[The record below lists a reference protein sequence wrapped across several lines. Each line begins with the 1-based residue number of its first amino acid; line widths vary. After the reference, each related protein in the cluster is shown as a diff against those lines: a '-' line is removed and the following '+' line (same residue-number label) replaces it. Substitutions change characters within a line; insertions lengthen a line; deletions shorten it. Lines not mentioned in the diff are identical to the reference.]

1 MKEFKYTSF
10 GKEFLFDTLDELQV
24 HVDKN
29 SVDEKLTLYQRE
41 KNTNSY
47 VEIGEIG
54 NWIR

>member
-10 GKEFLFDTLDELQV
+10 GKEFLFDTLEELQK